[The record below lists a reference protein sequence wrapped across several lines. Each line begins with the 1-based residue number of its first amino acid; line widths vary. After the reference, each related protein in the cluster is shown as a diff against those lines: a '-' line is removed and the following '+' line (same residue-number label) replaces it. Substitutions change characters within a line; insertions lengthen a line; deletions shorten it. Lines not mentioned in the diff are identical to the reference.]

1 MRPAELRTPAALV
14 DVAAVDGNTARMS
27 ERIAG
32 LGARLRPHVKTHK
45 TVEAG
50 RLQVRGHFGGVTVS
64 TLAEARAFAAAGFG
78 DVTWAVPI
86 PPAKAR
92 EAAALSRELEAL
104 HLLVDSDEAV
114 TALVAEASA
123 GTRLSVFLKLDCGNH
138 RAGVDPESPASLALA
153 RRLADARQLDFRG
166 ILTHA
171 GHSYACRD
179 PEAVRAVARQ
189 EREVC
194 VGFAERLRDAGVEVS
209 EVSVGSTP
217 TAIWT
222 ESLEGV
228 TEVRPGNY
236 AFFDAFQVA
245 IGSCTPGQVA
255 FSVLASVIGC
265 YPARG
270 RLVLDAGALALSKDP
285 GPTHVD
291 PDCGFGE
298 LSTPEGEPVPLRLVS
313 LSQEHGAVDGAAEA
327 VARFPV
333 GSRLRVVPNHSCLA
347 SALHERYAVV
357 EDGRVVGEWRPV
369 RGW

>member
-1 MRPAELRTPAALV
+1 MRPEELRTPAALV
-14 DVAAVDGNTARMS
+14 DAAVVDRNTARFS

-45 TVEAG
+45 AVEAG
-50 RLQVRGHFGGVTVS
+50 RLQVRGHFGGITVS
-64 TLAEARAFAAAGFG
+64 TLAEARAFGAAGFR

-86 PPAKAR
+86 PPSKAA
-92 EAAALSRELEAL
+92 EAAALARQLDAL

-114 TALVAEASA
+114 TALEAQSSESA
-123 GTRLSVFLKLDCGNH
+123 RLSVFLKLDCGYH

-153 RRLADARQLDFRG
+153 RRLADARHLDFRG
-166 ILTHA
+166 VLAHA
-171 GHSYACRD
+171 GHAYACRD

-189 EREVC
+189 ERAVSS
-194 VGFAERLRDAGVEVS
+194 GFAERLRDAGVEVP
-209 EVSVGSTP
+209 EVSIGSTP
-217 TAIWT
+217 TATWA

-228 TEVRPGNY
+228 TEMRPGNY
-236 AFFDAFQVA
+236 AFFDAFQAA
-245 IGSCTPGQVA
+245 IGSCRLEDAA

-265 YPARG
+265 YPGRG

-291 PDCGFGE
+291 PDCGFGV
-298 LSTPEGEPVPLRLVS
+298 LSTLRGEPVPLRLAS
-313 LSQEHGAVDGAAEA
+313 LSQEHGAADGAPEA

-347 SALHERYAVV
+347 AALHERYHVV
-357 EDGRVVGEWRPV
+357 EGDRVVGEWRPV
-369 RGW
+369 KGW